1 MKYRLRRDSAMY
13 KLWNALPY
21 DHWVSAHEV
30 NRLAPT
36 SVAHVSGA
44 LSALVA
50 RNLVQRRPSRSNLN
64 AYDYLRLHESE
75 SVETPDTPPDGSLR
89 PVAPRERRARDV
101 GGEEPFAPPIG
112 GGNDAPPPPF
122 MAALKPAPHG
132 TARCYMAGCREYRC
146 EQAYRDTQRA
156 LGLA

>member
-1 MKYRLRRDSAMY
+1 MYR
-13 KLWNALPY
+13 LWNALPMGQ
-21 DHWVSAHEV
+21 WVSAAELR
-30 NRLAPT
+30 RLT
-36 SVAHVSGA
+36 EKMHRGTRHSA
-44 LSALVA
+44 LAGLVA
-50 RNLVQRRPSRSNLN
+50 RNLVQRRPSRANLN

-89 PVAPRERRARDV
+89 PVAPPERQAREV

-112 GGNDAPPPPF
+112 GGEDAPPTTF
-122 MAALKPAPHG
+122 MASLKPAPHG

-146 EQAYRDTQRA
+146 EQVYRDTQRA

>member
-21 DHWVSAHEV
+21 DQWVSAKEV

-36 SVAHVSGA
+36 SVANVSGA

-89 PVAPRERRARDV
+89 PVAPPERQAREV
-101 GGEEPFAPPIG
+101 GGEEPFAPPISG
-112 GGNDAPPPPF
+112 GDDEPSALF

-132 TARCYMAGCREYRC
+132 TARCYMAGCGDPRC
-146 EQAYRDTQRA
+146 ERAYNETRKV
-156 LGLA
+156 LGL